1 MAEKKYQVFIS
12 STYAD
17 LKEERRKI
25 LDILL
30 MADCIP
36 AGMEAFVAS
45 DVEQFE
51 VIKKV
56 IDLCDYYILII
67 GKRYGSI
74 NEQTGLSYT
83 EMEYDYAK
91 QLEIP
96 VLVFALDESVEVTP
110 DKMDFEQEK
119 VEALQK
125 FRQKALTNRLATIWK
140 TESDLTSAVAIS
152 ILKATKEIQ
161 RPGWQRA
168 TDYDEASLRR
178 EIMSIQKERD
188 KVSAEL
194 SEAKKQILSLTR
206 ISDVAFEGYI
216 IDIEYKRKVAHY
228 TPSFGTIQK
237 SLPELFKIIATQM
250 MDVAL
255 TEKGIEVTLLEFLFP
270 TETYYYSFADPQF
283 VKKIL
288 NQLKA
293 LNLLYSQWNDAKA
306 TLFWGVT
313 TKGELERNKMI
324 LVRNRPKDE
333 V

>member
-12 STYAD
+12 STYSD

-56 IDLCDYYILII
+56 IELCDYYILII

-91 QLEIP
+91 ELGLP
-96 VLVFALDESVEVTP
+96 VLVFSLDESVALPPE
-110 DKMDFEQEK
+110 KMEDNPERIA
-119 VEALQK
+119 ALQR
-125 FRQKALTNRLATIWK
+125 FREKALTNRLATIWK
-140 TESDLTSAVAIS
+140 TEVELTNAVVIS
-152 ILKATKEIQ
+152 VLKAKTDIP

-178 EIMSIQKERD
+178 QIMDLQKQNIQLQEGLD
-188 KVSAEL
+188 D
-194 SEAKKQILSLTR
+194 AKKKLKEFAEVN
-206 ISDVAFEGYI
+206 DVAFEDCELEIPYFFNPGSSYSPRSGI
-216 IDIEYKRKVAHY
+216 TKV
-228 TPSFGTIQK
+228 TF
-237 SLPELFKIIATQM
+237 PEVFRIVATQM

-255 TEKGIEVTLLEFLFP
+255 TEKGIEIALRQNLYGENS
-270 TETYYYSFADPQF
+270 YSYTFADPQLI
-283 VKKIL
+283 KKVM
-288 NQLKA
+288 NQFKVLKLVTSSWSA
-293 LNLLYSQWNDAKA
+293 EKEN
-306 TLFWGVT
+306 LFWELTAKGVH
-313 TKGELERNKMI
+313 
-324 LVRNRPKDE
+324 VRNEMIVVKTKE
-333 V
+333 IE

>member
-56 IDLCDYYILII
+56 IELCDYYILII

-83 EMEYDYAK
+83 EMEYEYAK
-91 QLEIP
+91 ELGIP
-96 VLVFALDESVEVTP
+96 VLVFALDESVEVSP
-110 DKMDFEQEK
+110 DKMDTEAEK
-119 VEALQK
+119 IEALQK
-125 FRQKALTNRLATIWK
+125 FRQNALTNRLATIWK
-140 TESDLTSAVAIS
+140 TQDELTGAVAIA
-152 ILKATKEIQ
+152 IMRATKEIQ

-168 TDYDEASLRR
+168 TEYDEASLRR
-178 EIMSIQKERD
+178 ELMDLQKERD
-188 KVSAEL
+188 KL
-194 SEAKKQILSLTR
+194 AKDLDDAQKQIKSLTKA
-206 ISDVAFEGYI
+206 SDLAFEDCI
-216 IDIEYKRKVAHY
+216 VNIAYKHNFHSDRYSYGDVD
-228 TPSFGTIQK
+228 K
-237 SLPELFKIIATQM
+237 SLPDLFEIIATEM

-255 TEKGIEVTLLEFLFP
+255 GEGAIDATLRSHLFP
-270 TETYYYSFADPQF
+270 EKSYNYKFTDSQF
-283 VKKIL
+283 VKRIL

-293 LNLLYSQWNDAKA
+293 LGFLYSRWSDEKSA
-306 TLFWGVT
+306 LYWGLT
-313 TKGELERNKMI
+313 PKGQLERDRRI
-324 LVRNRPKDE
+324 LVHKPQKENL
-333 V
+333 

>member
-45 DVEQFE
+45 DAEQFE

-91 QLEIP
+91 EQGIP
-96 VLVFALDESVEVTP
+96 VLVFALDESVEVP
-110 DKMDFEQEK
+110 PEKVEDAQEK

-125 FRQKALTNRLATIWK
+125 FRQKALENTLATIWK
-140 TESDLTSAVAIS
+140 TQSDLTGAVAVS
-152 ILKATKEIQ
+152 ILKATKEIP

-168 TDYDEASLRR
+168 AEYDEASLRR
-178 EIMSIQKERD
+178 DIMALQKEKND
-188 KVSAEL
+188 L
-194 SEAKKQILSLTR
+194 STKLDAAQQKIMQLTTV
-206 ISDVAFEGYI
+206 SDVAYEGYAVEI
-216 IDIEYKRKVAHY
+216 KYKHQFANY
-228 TPSFGTIQK
+228 APSYGTK
-237 SLPELFKIIATQM
+237 KRTLPELFRIISTEMIGVSISEKAIEI
-250 MDVAL
+250 AL
-255 TEKGIEVTLLEFLFP
+255 LRAIFP
-270 TETYYYSFADPQF
+270 KDTHEYTFSDPQF
-283 VKKIL
+283 VKVIL

-293 LNLLYSQWNDAKA
+293 LNLLQSKWISEKSDLYWS
-306 TLFWGVT
+306 VT
-313 TKGELERNKMI
+313 TKGVVERNKMI
-324 LVRNRPKDE
+324 LVRNSQE
-333 V
+333 EA

>member
-45 DVEQFE
+45 DAEQFE

-91 QLEIP
+91 EQGIP
-96 VLVFALDESVEVTP
+96 VLVFALDESVEVP
-110 DKMDFEQEK
+110 PEKVEDAQEK

-125 FRQKALTNRLATIWK
+125 FRQKALENTLATIWK
-140 TESDLTSAVAIS
+140 TQSDLTGAVAVS
-152 ILKATKEIQ
+152 ILKATKEIP

-168 TDYDEASLRR
+168 AEYDEASLRR
-178 EIMSIQKERD
+178 QIMDLQKERD
-188 KVSAEL
+188 KLITDFNDAQ
-194 SEAKKQILSLTR
+194 KQIKSLTTV
-206 ISDVAFEGYI
+206 SDLAFEDCTVAIAYKNNYHSNQYAYGE
-216 IDIEYKRKVAHY
+216 IEK
-228 TPSFGTIQK
+228 T
-237 SLPELFKIIATQM
+237 LPELFEIIATAM

-255 TEKGIEVTLLEFLFP
+255 AEGAIDATLRDHLFP
-270 TETYYYSFADPQF
+270 QKPYNFKFTDSHLL
-283 VKKIL
+283 KRIL

-293 LNLLYSQWNDAKA
+293 LGFLYSNWSDEKSA
-306 TLFWGVT
+306 LYWGLT
-313 TKGELERNKMI
+313 RKGQVERDKMVLI
-324 LVRNRPKDE
+324 RKSHKE
-333 V
+333 AH